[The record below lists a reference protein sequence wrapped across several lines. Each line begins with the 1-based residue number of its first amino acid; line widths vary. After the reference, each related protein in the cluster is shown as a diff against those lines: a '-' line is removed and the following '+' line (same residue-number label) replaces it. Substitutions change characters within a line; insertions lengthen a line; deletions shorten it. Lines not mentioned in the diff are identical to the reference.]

1 MIKTLPELND
11 DNICLVYKHAANF
24 KATEVWV
31 NLVQVSPFSL
41 GVLFFHVF
49 PGRYAWL

>member
-11 DNICLVYKHAANF
+11 DNICLDYKYAANF

-31 NLVQVSPFSL
+31 NLIQVSPFSL